1 MALINGKAYDYT
13 QIIVNIMGVPITGVT
28 EINYDEEQ
36 EKVNVMGTGK
46 RAHSRGHGAIS
57 SSASIGLS
65 MNEVEKIRDA
75 AVSAGSA
82 DGSLLALEP
91 FDILVVYGNSQRPIT
106 HKLKDC
112 EFTKDGGGG
121 SEGDTDINKVYD
133 LIISNVQYR

>member
-1 MALINGKAYDYT
+1 MALINGKSYDYS
-13 QIIVNIMGVPITGVT
+13 QIRVVIMGVPLTGIT

-36 EKVNVMGTGK
+36 DKTNVLGTGK
-46 RAHSRGHGAIS
+46 RGHARGHGAIE

-75 AVSAGSA
+75 SVIAGDA
-82 DGSLLALEP
+82 NGSLLSIEP
-91 FDILVVYGNSQRPIT
+91 FEVIVVYGNPQRPIT

-121 SEGDTDINKVYD
+121 SQGDTDLNKVYD
-133 LIISNVQYR
+133 LIISEVKYR